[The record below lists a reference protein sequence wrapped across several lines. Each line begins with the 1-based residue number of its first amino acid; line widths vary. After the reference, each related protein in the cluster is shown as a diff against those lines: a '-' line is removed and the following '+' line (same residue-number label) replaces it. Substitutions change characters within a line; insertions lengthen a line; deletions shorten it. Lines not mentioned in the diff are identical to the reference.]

1 MNDTSVSRGKTT
13 QQLRVVVEQFTE
25 TKPNQKMVMVTDF
38 DDFYQCAMSLFRA
51 DPSKVSVGSVLFVEE
66 SSPPPQVSTGA
77 ICGEIQALPW

>member
-1 MNDTSVSRGKTT
+1 
-13 QQLRVVVEQFTE
+13 
-25 TKPNQKMVMVTDF
+25 MVMVTDF